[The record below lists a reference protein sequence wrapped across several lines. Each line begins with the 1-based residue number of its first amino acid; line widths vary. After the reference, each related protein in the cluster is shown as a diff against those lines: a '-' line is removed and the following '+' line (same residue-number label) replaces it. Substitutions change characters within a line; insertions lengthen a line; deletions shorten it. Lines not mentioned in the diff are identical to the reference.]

1 MTLKIDLLP
10 LPATC
15 WDCRCVPPFLVLC
28 WGMNPE
34 AELDPSP
41 QTEMFC
47 GWADSFSI
55 DACFGPY
62 HVLRCLEHRLT
73 TLHLLSR
80 TECEDGYGLTEG
92 MPRCVLPC
100 LLTSHDCDVH
110 SNLFALQKKQFGT
123 IKESFDICIVLVNK
137 F

>member
-34 AELDPSP
+34 AELDTSP
-41 QTEMFC
+41 QTEVFC
-47 GWADSFSI
+47 GRADLFFT
-55 DACFGPY
+55 DACFGPH
-62 HVLRCLEHRLT
+62 HVLRCLEHRLP

-80 TECEDGYGLTEG
+80 TKCEDGDGLAEG
-92 MPRCVLPC
+92 MSRRVLPC
-100 LLTSHDCDVH
+100 LLTSHDCDIH
-110 SNLFALQKKQFGT
+110 SSLFALQKIQFGT